1 MGALNSH
8 QKRNW
13 AQGTG
18 AGRLWAWGLDWF
30 RPVQRLNRF
39 GLLVYIACIGFFPLI
54 LTNISLSSLEKATSS
69 LSSLILAGGTDGGRR
84 WPGAAAGRH
93 RRRRR
98 R

>member
-1 MGALNSH
+1 MGLGVGPVH
-8 QKRNW
+8 
-13 AQGTG
+13 
-18 AGRLWAWGLDWF
+18 AGSTAEPVRPISIYSLYWF
-30 RPVQRLNRF
+30 FHSFLQ
-39 GLLVYIACIGFFPLI
+39 
-54 LTNISLSSLEKATSS
+54 NISLSSLEKATSS